1 MYLLGVEQPCY
12 TEATMTENK
21 TESKNK
27 PSCIYTNQSL
37 GMIRMVNTYL
47 QTVGLV

>member
-12 TEATMTENK
+12 TEATMTENR

-27 PSCIYTNQSL
+27 ISCIYTNQSF
-37 GMIRMVNTYL
+37 GMVRLVNTYL
-47 QTVGLV
+47 QTAGLV